1 MVWGVLELLAGI
13 EGDHCPAHSC
23 PAPNKGA
30 SLLFLLH
37 FGVWRLGEKKALYK
51 KKKSIET
58 IEMMHE
64 KSHFMAYNKGF
75 LLLPKYY
82 HKKTQVTFAS
92 IGKQDSDRKALAL
105 WVGRPV
111 LHFHR
116 IRILKRNRINRM
128 GTFDLGLSLF
138 CYYKEL
144 ASVTMEAE
152 TSPELQV
159 YLWRP
164 RGAKGV
170 VSARVGGRKEP
181 VSRLKAVR
189 REEIIFSSSFKN
201 NFLVFFSITI

>member
-37 FGVWRLGEKKALYK
+37 FGVWRLGKKRHFIKRRKVLKRLRWCMKNHTLWHTIRDFYYFP
-51 KKKSIET
+51 SI
-58 IEMMHE
+58 I
-64 KSHFMAYNKGF
+64 
-75 LLLPKYY
+75 
-82 HKKTQVTFAS
+82 KKTQVTFSS
-92 IGKQDSDRKALAL
+92 IGKQDSDRKTLAL

-111 LHFHR
+111 RHFHR

-189 REEIIFSSSFKN
+189 REEILFSSSFKN